1 MLSVLDHKKL
11 RANNREES
19 TPKTAIMVESRNIQE
34 FPSLGSVGL
43 SLRKPIKGVEY
54 NMVKKY
60 VKLQILSTNPE
71 ESKAVFLEP
80 LIDSGFPDIVIVYFA
95 SEIAK
100 KWSPERK
107 KLNKLDWRILH
118 WMVSEKIIETTKM
131 KTIFPNDLSKSLQRL
146 RDAELIDYKGDTWEA
161 KPLEEIFAI
170 QRLIAI
176 EAKVKNWQEGLQQA
190 FQNTWFASESYLL
203 LPEVRNTNELIQKAT
218 RFGVGLL
225 TTECS
230 LAQPKLSP
238 QVTNLPKSYVSWLF
252 NEWAWR
258 ASFDIR
264 CL

>member
-1 MLSVLDHKKL
+1 MFSVLDHKKI

-19 TPKTAIMVESRNIQE
+19 TSKTAIMVESRNIQE

-80 LIDSGFPDIVIVYFA
+80 QIDSGFPDIVIVYFA

-118 WMVSEKIIETTKM
+118 WMVSERIIETTKM
-131 KTIFPNDLSKSLQRL
+131 KTIFPNDLSKSLQRMM
-146 RDAELIDYKGDTWEA
+146 DAELIDYKGDTWEA
-161 KPLEEIFAI
+161 KPVEEIFAI

-238 QVTNLPKSYVSWLF
+238 QVTKLPKSYVSWLF
-252 NEWAWR
+252 NEWDWR
-258 ASFDIR
+258 SSFDIR